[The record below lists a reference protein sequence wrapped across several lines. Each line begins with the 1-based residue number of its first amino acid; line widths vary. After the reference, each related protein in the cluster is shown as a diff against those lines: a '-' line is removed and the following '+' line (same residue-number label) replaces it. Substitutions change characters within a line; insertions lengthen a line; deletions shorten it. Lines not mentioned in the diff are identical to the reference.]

1 MTKKEEECEEEG
13 ERKRKGGDMPQNAE
27 VQNLGG
33 GMRAHVQWP
42 LVPDAT
48 RNLGAEAPRVHV
60 ITRVS
65 LRNPLLL
72 PGSPHACALIYSE
85 MRCLQ
90 GTTQPRTMQENDR
103 EKAGQGPLSAYP
115 CRA

>member
-1 MTKKEEECEEEG
+1 MTKKEEECKEEG
-13 ERKRKGGDMPQNAE
+13 KRKRKGGDMPQNAE

-60 ITRVS
+60 IQRSPFVTHCCCQG
-65 LRNPLLL
+65 LRT
-72 PGSPHACALIYSE
+72 CA
-85 MRCLQ
+85 
-90 GTTQPRTMQENDR
+90 P
-103 EKAGQGPLSAYP
+103 
-115 CRA
+115 